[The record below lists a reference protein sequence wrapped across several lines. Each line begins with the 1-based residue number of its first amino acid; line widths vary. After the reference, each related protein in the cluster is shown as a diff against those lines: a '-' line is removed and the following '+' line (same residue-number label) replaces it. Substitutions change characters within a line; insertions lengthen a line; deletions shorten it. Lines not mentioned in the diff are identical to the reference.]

1 MRKLLI
7 TILLS
12 ALLAAGVKLAAG
24 AVEFTTGTA
33 IAVTGDSIKVGSVGH
48 RPETLLLWGI
58 EAPAMSAPDDIGLYA
73 RAALDD
79 LLRQYGP
86 NVKCTLDGI
95 DRNATVCQAGSVDLG
110 AAMLLT
116 GWAVANRAT
125 MLADVPGGN
134 AERTRRTETYLDA
147 EAAARRD
154 RKGRWAKMPV
164 Q

>member
-1 MRKLLI
+1 MRKLLGA
-7 TILLS
+7 ILLS
-12 ALLAAGVKLAAG
+12 TLMAAGVPLAAG
-24 AVEFTTGTA
+24 AVEFTAGTA
-33 IAVTGDSIKVGSVGH
+33 IAVTGDSVKVGAVGH
-48 RPETLLLWGI
+48 RSETLRLWGI

-86 NVKCTLDGI
+86 NVNCTLDGI
-95 DRNATVCQAGSVDLG
+95 NRKAAVCRAGSVDLG

-116 GWAVANRAT
+116 GWAVADRES
-125 MLADVPGGN
+125 MLADVPGGDS
-134 AERTRRTETYLDA
+134 ERTRRTETYLDA

-154 RKGRWAKMPV
+154 RKGRWAKMPA

>member
-1 MRKLLI
+1 M
-7 TILLS
+7 ILLS
-12 ALLAAGVKLAAG
+12 TLLAFAIPLAAG
-24 AVEFTTGTA
+24 AVEFTAGTA
-33 IAVTGDSIKVGSVGH
+33 IAVTGDSVKVGAVGH
-48 RPETLLLWGI
+48 RPETLRLWGI

-86 NVKCTLDGI
+86 NVECTLDSF
-95 DRNATVCQAGSVDLG
+95 DRNAAVCRAGSVDLG

-116 GWAVANRAT
+116 GWAVADRAS
-125 MLADVPGGN
+125 MLAEVPGGD
-134 AERTRRTETYLDA
+134 ADRTRRAETYLDA

-154 RKGRWAKMPV
+154 RKGRWAKMPA

>member
-7 TILLS
+7 TIFLS
-12 ALLAAGVKLAAG
+12 TMLAAGVPRAAG

-33 IAVTGDSIKVGSVGH
+33 IAVTGDSVKVGSVGH

-58 EAPAMSAPDDIGLYA
+58 EAPPMSAPDDIGLFA

-79 LLRQYGP
+79 LLRRYGP

-95 DRNATVCQAGSVDLG
+95 DRRAAVCRAGNVDLG

-116 GWAVANRAT
+116 GWAVADRAT
-125 MLADVPGGN
+125 MLTDVPGGDS
-134 AERTRRTETYLDA
+134 ERTRRTETYLDA
-147 EAAARRD
+147 EAAARRG
-154 RKGRWAKMPV
+154 RKGRWAKMPA